1 MEATRHETRR
11 ARFDALWAAH
21 YGAVLGYA
29 LRRRREGAHDIAA
42 DTFLVAWR
50 RLDEVPRDDP
60 LPWLIGTARNA
71 IANQARG
78 ERRRVALMKRLG
90 GLARHVG
97 PDPAEM
103 GGSTELRAAFASLR
117 PAQREVI
124 ALASWEQLTHAQI
137 AVVLGCSPGA
147 VAVRLHRARERL
159 RIVLDADRPM
169 PSLRGPIESSGEEP

>member
-1 MEATRHETRR
+1 MEATRHGTRR

-29 LRRRREGAHDIAA
+29 LRRRREGAHDVAA
-42 DTFLVAWR
+42 DTFLAAWR
-50 RLDEVPRDDP
+50 RLDDVPSDDP

-78 ERRRVALMKRLG
+78 ERRRVALVKRLG

-103 GGSTELRAAFASLR
+103 GGGTEARAAFASLR
-117 PAQREVI
+117 PTEREVI
-124 ALASWEQLTHAQI
+124 ALAAWERLTHTQI

-159 RIVLDADRPM
+159 RDALAANRPM
-169 PSLRGPIESSGEEP
+169 PSLREPIESSREDP